1 MIGEREISR
10 ETMVLSNSNGMI
22 ADPIIVGAIN
32 PTDHNNRI
40 IQIITHHKGK
50 GKDLHHHK
58 AELTDLHSSKAEKI
72 KALKILT
79 RTLTLIPIIQ
89 IETPITIGGQEEII
103 GIESKNSF

>member
-1 MIGEREISR
+1 
-10 ETMVLSNSNGMI
+10 MI
-22 ADPIIVGAIN
+22 ADLIIVGAIN

-40 IQIITHHKGK
+40 IQIITHPKGK
-50 GKDLHHHK
+50 GKDLRHHKAELTEGLRNKDLHSSK

>member
-1 MIGEREISR
+1 
-10 ETMVLSNSNGMI
+10 MVLSNSNGMI

-40 IQIITHHKGK
+40 IQIITHPKGK
-50 GKDLHHHK
+50 GKDQLHHK
-58 AELTDLHSSKAEKI
+58 AELTEGLRNKDLHSSKAEKI